1 MQKPQQ
7 LRTQFLSTIMT
18 AVVCVGFSSAVM
30 AAGVGV
36 GVNAGVGVDAGV
48 GADARVGASGAAQAG
63 GTADGYMSPSGSDNN
78 NAQWKSG
85 AARGMDRAT
94 ERMNPNGTVPEAGL
108 EATGMATGTAAV
120 KGKRSGT
127 R

>member
-1 MQKPQQ
+1 MMQKPQQ

-18 AVVCVGFSSAVM
+18 AVVCVGFSGAVM

-36 GVNAGVGVDAGV
+36 GVKAGAGVDAG
-48 GADARVGASGAAQAG
+48 VGASGAAQAG
-63 GTADGYMSPSGSDNN
+63 GTADGHMSESGSDNN
-78 NAQWKSG
+78 NAQWQSE
-85 AARGMDRAT
+85 ATRGMDRAT

-108 EATGMATGTAAV
+108 EAAGTAAV
-120 KGKRSGT
+120 KGQRSGT

>member
-1 MQKPQQ
+1 MMQKPQQ

-36 GVNAGVGVDAGV
+36 GVNAGGGVDAGV

-78 NAQWKSG
+78 NAQWQSG
-85 AARGMDRAT
+85 ATRGMDRAT

-108 EATGMATGTAAV
+108 EATGKAAV

>member
-1 MQKPQQ
+1 MMQKPQQ
-7 LRTQFLSTIMT
+7 LRTPFLSTIMT

-36 GVNAGVGVDAGV
+36 GVNAGGGVDAGV

-78 NAQWKSG
+78 NAQWQSG
-85 AARGMDRAT
+85 ATRGMDRAT
-94 ERMNPNGTVPEAGL
+94 ERMNPNGTEPEAGF
-108 EATGMATGTAAV
+108 EATGKAAV